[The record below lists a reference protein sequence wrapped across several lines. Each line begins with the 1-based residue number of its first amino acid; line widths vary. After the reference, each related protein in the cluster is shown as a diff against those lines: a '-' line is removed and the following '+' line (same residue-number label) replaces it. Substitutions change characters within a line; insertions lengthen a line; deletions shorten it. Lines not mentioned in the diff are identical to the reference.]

1 MAVGDVPRVWVVG
14 AGSRSDRDLM
24 RATRALAERSLG
36 IDGVHVHVRGCPPIE
51 QHSVADIRRDIFS
64 ASKTFTSAAVGI
76 AQAEGLL
83 DIDDAV
89 LSHLAHVTSAPGA
102 GIEAITIRQLLTM
115 TSGIT
120 YRWADAD
127 ADHPGDAA
135 TDILSTP
142 LSDTPGTTFAY
153 RGASTYLLS
162 RVIHACSGLDLR
174 DFLLRRLF
182 TPLGIRN
189 PQWLRC
195 PLGYSLG
202 AVGLHLRTEEIARLG
217 RTLLD
222 GGRYG
227 DQQLVPADYV
237 TSMIS
242 DTVPTGGH
250 IATGAV
256 APHPDNAR
264 YGRHVWLCAR
274 DDAWRMDGIYGQLS
288 IVLPRHQACVTTTA
302 HYRGPTTDILDAIW
316 SQIVPALA

>member
-1 MAVGDVPRVWVVG
+1 
-14 AGSRSDRDLM
+14 M
-24 RATRALAERSLG
+24 RATRALGERNLG
-36 IDGVHVHVRGCPPIE
+36 IEGVHVHVRDYPPIE
-51 QHSVADIRRDIFS
+51 QHWVADIRRDIFS
-64 ASKTFTSAAVGI
+64 ASKTVTSVAVGI

-83 DIDDAV
+83 DVDDAV
-89 LSHLAHVTSAPGA
+89 LAHLGHVTAAPVA
-102 GIEAITIRQLLTM
+102 GVEAITIRQLLTM

-120 YRWADAD
+120 YRWLDPD

-135 TDILSTP
+135 ADILSTP
-142 LSDTPGTTFAY
+142 LRATPGTTFAY

-162 RVIHACSGLDLR
+162 RVIYACSGQDLR
-174 DFLLRRLF
+174 DFLLDRLF

-222 GGRYG
+222 GGRYD

-237 TSMIS
+237 ASMIA

-250 IATGAV
+250 VATGAT

-264 YGRHVWLCAR
+264 YGRHVWLCER
-274 DDAWRMDGIYGQLS
+274 DEAWRMDGIYGQFS
-288 IVLPRHQACVTTTA
+288 IVLPRHQACVTVTA

-316 SQIVPALA
+316 SDIVPALG